1 MQTSD
6 ILKKCI
12 EIPGVS
18 LKKSEYHME
27 LTLEQPNGKGEM
39 TFYSLFPGILLAF
52 IHVNSPIW
60 PAPNLQSFN
69 PINTSPL
76 LINYCMSGR
85 CELLLSNDSFVYLK
99 DGEMSVTEQYA
110 QKDYVYPG
118 KFYEG
123 IEIFLDLETLREQV
137 PYIKE
142 TFQIDAGKLS
152 EKYCPD
158 GKTYLAPCEA
168 EMAEHLQN
176 IWNLEN
182 RQDPSSFLLMK
193 TETLALLGIMLNK
206 NYVPASK
213 TCQFFTATQVDIAK
227 RVEKIITSDLRQHH
241 PAREMAEQFS
251 VSETSLKN
259 YFRGVYGQNI
269 SSYLREIRM
278 NRAAYLLAEENL
290 SVSEIA
296 ENVGYLNQSKFA
308 AVFKQHFH
316 MSPLEYRRAKKLEK
330 I

>member
-18 LKKSEYHME
+18 LKKSDNYIE
-27 LTLEQPNGKGEM
+27 LTLERSDGGGVM

-52 IHVNSPIW
+52 IHVHSPIW
-60 PAPNLQSFN
+60 SAPDLQAFT
-69 PINTSPL
+69 PIDTSPL
-76 LINYCMSGR
+76 LINYCVTGR
-85 CELLLSNDSFVYLK
+85 CELLLSNDSFVYLT
-99 DGEMSVTEQYA
+99 DGEMAITEQYA
-110 QKDYVYPG
+110 QKDYVYPR

-123 IEIFLDLETLREQV
+123 IEIFLDLEMLLEQA

-142 TFQIDAGKLS
+142 AFQMDISKVP
-152 EKYCPD
+152 EKYCPN
-158 GKTYLAPCEA
+158 GKTYLASCGG

-176 IWNLEN
+176 IWNLDHKQN
-182 RQDPSSFLLMK
+182 PSSLLLMR
-193 TETLALLGIMLNK
+193 TETLALLGIMLCK
-206 NYVPASK
+206 SCMPASK
-213 TCQFFTATQVDIAK
+213 TCLFLTATQVDIAK
-227 RVEKIITSDLRQHH
+227 RVERIITSDLRQHH
-241 PAREMAEQFS
+241 PAWELAERFS

-269 SSYLREIRM
+269 SSYLKELRM
-278 NRAAYLLAEENL
+278 HRAAHLLVEENL

-308 AVFKQHFH
+308 AVFKRYFH
-316 MSPLEYRRAKKLEK
+316 MAPLEYRRSKKLEK